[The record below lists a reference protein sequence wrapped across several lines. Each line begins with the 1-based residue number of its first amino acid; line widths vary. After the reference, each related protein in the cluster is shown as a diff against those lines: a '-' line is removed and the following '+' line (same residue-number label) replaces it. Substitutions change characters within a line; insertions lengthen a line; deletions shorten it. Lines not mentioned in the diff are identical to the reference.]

1 MARRMGLGRGLDAFF
16 NTETD
21 TKSVSDQNKE
31 KKADTEKKPAS
42 SGKKTAKSDKKPVEK
57 ESASQK
63 KAEKGGD
70 SERLDYLR
78 SSNPDLDWS
87 YHRQAD

>member
-21 TKSVSDQNKE
+21 TKDVSDQNKE

-42 SGKKTAKSDKKPVEK
+42 SGKKTAKNDKKPAEK
-57 ESASQK
+57 DTASQK
-63 KAEKGGD
+63 KAGKSADDPAGKNC
-70 SERLDYLR
+70 SHSLR
-78 SSNPDLDWS
+78 IPGPGP
-87 YHRQAD
+87 